1 MKKSQMPQTWLRFTD
16 EGSEGEWRDKLT
28 NRTVDFDSIPWRV
41 ASEPTGFIAENCS
54 GTYILTNIQN
64 IFLNSLGGVKSKLR
78 CI

>member
-1 MKKSQMPQTWLRFTD
+1 MKKNNIKQTWLRFTD

-54 GTYILTNIQN
+54 GIFRNKAELTF
-64 IFLNSLGGVKSKLR
+64 IFDKIVLFRTDK
-78 CI
+78 